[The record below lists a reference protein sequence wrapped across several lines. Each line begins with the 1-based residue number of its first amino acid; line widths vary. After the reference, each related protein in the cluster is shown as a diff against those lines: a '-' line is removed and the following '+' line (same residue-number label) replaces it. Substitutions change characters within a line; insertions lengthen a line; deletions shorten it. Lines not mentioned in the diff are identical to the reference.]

1 MSAANISRYPV
12 PDINDLP
19 EDIKEKVLAVPEKAG
34 FLPNVF
40 LVLAHR
46 TEELRA
52 FFAYHNALMEK
63 ESGLT
68 KAQMEMIIGI
78 VRLS

>member
-1 MSAANISRYPV
+1 MGAANISRYPV

-19 EDIKEKVLAVPEKAG
+19 EDIKEKVLAVQEKAG